1 MEIEDTIICKLFNVC
16 IIRNT
21 LSVQLM
27 NDRTF
32 LIYTDVLSNDIP
44 ANELE
49 IDRSRWYNK
58 GIYFKRDV
66 IAIDVA
72 KI

>member
-1 MEIEDTIICKLFNVC
+1 MEIEDTLISKLFNVC

-58 GIYFKRDV
+58 CIYFKRDV
-66 IAIDVA
+66 IANDVA